1 MIAYHVLIPTSPL
14 WPQATT
20 QIGAIDWPAGPHL
33 AQRMQMPAI
42 WQPFER
48 VIYATVDDQLAGF
61 CALLAEDIVPDTPYS
76 PFVSSVYVAPNYR
89 HQGISLRLVQQAETA
104 AEAADIDGLYI
115 VTRHVGLYE
124 HLDYTL
130 VDRREDQFGR
140 LNRILYKPFA

>member
-1 MIAYHVLIPTSPL
+1 MITYHTLTPNSPL
-14 WPQATT
+14 WSQATT

-33 AQRMQMPAI
+33 AKRMQTPAV

-48 VIYATVDDQLAGF
+48 VIYAMAGEQLAGF

-76 PFVSSVYVAPNYR
+76 PFVSSVYVAPDYR
-89 HQGISLRLVQQAETA
+89 HQGISLRLVQQAERA
-104 AEAADIDGLYI
+104 AQVTDITGLYI

-124 HLDYTL
+124 HLNYAL

-140 LNRILYKPFA
+140 LNRVLYKNFT